1 MRDNRNHK
9 PGKADLEKEISQL
22 RQVLQIERQA
32 ILKADAKALS
42 QLAVEKER
50 VTVRLVET
58 AKESDPETLLA
69 IEGLRKEVAELASLN
84 HELLGQLYQ
93 HYHGMLEML
102 LRIAGQQGSTYGRSG
117 LMDVGSTGNM
127 SKSKLTV

>member
-1 MRDNRNHK
+1 MRDNRTHK
-9 PGKADLEKEISQL
+9 PGKAELEKEISQL
-22 RQVLQIERQA
+22 RQVLEVERQA

-58 AKESDPETLLA
+58 AQESDPETLLA
-69 IEGLRKEVAELASLN
+69 IEGLRKEVAELAALN

-102 LRIAGQQGSTYGRSG
+102 LRIAGQQGNTYGRSG
-117 LMDVGSTGNM
+117 LMDVGSAGNM